1 MKTDV
6 ASNRAALSRLVVT
19 ILLALL
25 GGLLPGRATTAAEVR
40 PNIVFILADDLG
52 WGDLGCYGQKKIRT
66 PNLDRL
72 AAEGMRF
79 TDCYAGAPVCG
90 PSRSVLLTG
99 QHAGHTRV
107 RGNGA
112 LTGGIVVGRAR
123 RMHLTDDDVT
133 LGHVLQR
140 AGYHTGLIGKWHLEG
155 YNPEAIP
162 LRRGFDEFYGWQM
175 WQMDTHEPTYYPAK
189 RFFNR
194 EVRALSENADGKRG
208 LYETDLVFR
217 QAREFIQRN
226 QSAPFF
232 LFVSPTAPHDPL
244 VAPDDGPYA
253 GEAWSQPMKTYAAMV
268 HHLDRV
274 VGELMRTL
282 QTAGLDE
289 RTVVFFASDN
299 GPRSSPAPQLTEV
312 ADFFDSNGPLRGYK
326 RDMYEGGIR
335 VPMLV
340 RWPGRIKAGAVNATP
355 WGFADV
361 MATMAELAGGKP
373 APGSDGVSLAP
384 VLLGQAQNVGER
396 FLYWEFFERGFEQ
409 AVRWGQWKAVRHAL
423 GRGLELYDVAADAG
437 ETTDVAAKRP
447 DVIARIEA
455 YLKTARTESA
465 EWPLHLVKAPA
476 AGTPK

>member
-1 MKTDV
+1 MKTP
-6 ASNRAALSRLVVT
+6 ASSTGAASGRISRFTVQV
-19 ILLALL
+19 LLAVLL
-25 GGLLPGRATTAAEVR
+25 LLHGRVGAAAEAR

-52 WGDLGCYGQKKIRT
+52 WGDLGCYGQRKIRT
-66 PNLDRL
+66 PNIDRL

-90 PSRSVLLTG
+90 PSRSVLMTG

-133 LGHVLQR
+133 VGQVLQR

-194 EVRALSENADGKRG
+194 EVRPLPENADGKRG

-217 QAREFIQRN
+217 QAGEFIRRN
-226 QSAPFF
+226 QRSPFF

-253 GEAWSQPMKTYAAMV
+253 GEAWPQPAKTYAAMM

-274 VGELMRTL
+274 VGELMHTL
-282 QTAGLDE
+282 AATGLDQ

-299 GPRSSPAPQLTEV
+299 GPRSSPAPVLTEV
-312 ADFFDSNGPLRGYK
+312 AEFFDSNGPLRGYK
-326 RDMYEGGIR
+326 RDLYEGGLR
-335 VPMLV
+335 VPMIV
-340 RWPGRIKAGAVNATP
+340 RWPGRIQAGAVNGTP

-361 MATMAELAGGKP
+361 MATLADLAGGKP
-373 APGSDGVSLAP
+373 APGTDGLSLAP
-384 VLLGQAQNVGER
+384 VLLGRAENVGER

-409 AVRWGQWKAVRHAL
+409 AVRWGRWKAVRHAP
-423 GRGLELYDVAADAG
+423 GQALELFDLAVDAG
-437 ETTDVAAKRP
+437 ETTNLAPRQP
-447 DVIARIEA
+447 EVIARIEA

-465 EWPLHLVKAPA
+465 EWPLHLVRSPAPR
-476 AGTPK
+476 